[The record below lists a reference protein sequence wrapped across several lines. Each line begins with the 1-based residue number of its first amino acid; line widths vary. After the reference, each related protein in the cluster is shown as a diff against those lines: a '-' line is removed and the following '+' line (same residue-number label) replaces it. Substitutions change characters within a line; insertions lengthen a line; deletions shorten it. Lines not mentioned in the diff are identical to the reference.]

1 MEDWRTIEKWV
12 AKDATSNQCK
22 FNGRQIRNI
31 VTSAMGLARA
41 GDRKLQKDDL
51 GMRITSRY
59 CTGIDIVVAQVARMT
74 KDFKHETSVQEQ
86 LYRANQI
93 DFK

>member
-1 MEDWRTIEKWV
+1 MEDWRTINRWV
-12 AKDATSNQCK
+12 EKDATSNQYK

-41 GDRKLQKDDL
+41 GDRKLRMSDL
-51 GMRITSRY
+51 GMRITSRC
-59 CTGIDIVVAQVARMT
+59 CTGIDIAAAEIARMT
-74 KDFKHETSVQEQ
+74 KEFKHDTSVQEQ